1 MEDVEGRTRAMGGC
15 RGEDKG
21 QWEDVEGRTRGNGRM

>member
-1 MEDVEGRTRAMGGC
+1 MGGC

-21 QWEDVEGRTRGNGRM
+21 QWEDVEGAMGRTKDLGEGGARDD